1 MTPNEINW
9 PAALRAA
16 DSAEQSAAMQTLRE
30 VLQNGLRIALHG
42 RGDVSEAHLEDF
54 AQESL
59 LRVLDRLDQFAG
71 RSKFTTWAQ
80 AIALNTAFT
89 ELRRKRWHDVSL
101 DALLA
106 NGDHLADPAMIA
118 DDVLGADEDR
128 VRLVTVLRQAI
139 EQDLTTKQRAA
150 ILGELREMPFDQIV
164 ELLGTSRS
172 AAYKMLHD
180 ARRALKQRLQE
191 AGITGA
197 DIQNAFNL

>member
-1 MTPNEINW
+1 MTPDETNW
-9 PAALRAA
+9 PAALRAT
-16 DSAEQSAAMQTLRE
+16 DSGEQAAAVRALRGR
-30 VLQNGLRIALHG
+30 LQNGLRIALSG

-59 LRVLDRLDQFAG
+59 LRVLDRLDQFQG

-80 AIALNTAFT
+80 AIALNVAFT
-89 ELRRKRWHDVSL
+89 ELRRKRWQDVSL
-101 DALLA
+101 DALM
-106 NGDHLADPAMIA
+106 ADGERMTEPAMLA
-118 DDVLGADEDR
+118 DDVLGAEEDR
-128 VRLVTVLRQAI
+128 TRLVATLRHAI
-139 EQDLTTKQRAA
+139 ENDLTPKQRAA

-172 AAYKMLHD
+172 AGYKMLHD

>member
-1 MTPNEINW
+1 MTPTEINW
-9 PAALRAA
+9 PVALRAT
-16 DSAEQSAAMQTLRE
+16 DTAEQAAAMRALRD
-30 VLQNGLRIALHG
+30 VLHHGLRIALSS

-59 LRVLDRLDQFAG
+59 LRILDRLDQFQG

-89 ELRRKRWHDVSL
+89 ELRRKRWQDVSL

-106 NGDHLADPAMIA
+106 DGERLAEPGMIA
-118 DDVLGADEDR
+118 EDVLGAQEDR
-128 VRLVTVLRQAI
+128 QRLVAVLREAI
-139 EQDLTTKQRAA
+139 EHQLTPKQRAA
-150 ILGELREMPFDQIV
+150 IMGELREMPFDQIV

-180 ARRALKQRLQE
+180 ARRALKQSLQA
-191 AGITGA
+191 AGITGT